1 MLCAG
6 AFFLY
11 AAIVKRVASCIV
23 IVWLSA
29 CGGTQAA
36 STPAHLS
43 APAPPAASA
52 EAPIAKTVTAPTPEP
67 SSSAATAASPEPVA
81 TLSVGFREEIDAPV
95 LAIALEHPPL
105 VAALSRD
112 RLFVHDAKGWR
123 SEALPRSIGP
133 GPEQAL
139 AIFYGRDDR
148 IRVIGTRTD
157 HDKPEGVYLRLLPAG
172 FKIERSE
179 IGRLGDLRGAF
190 VAVLGTADPE
200 IVCRPGDVC
209 LVKRR
214 SGWTTIAAPA
224 DIHRVVLG
232 EGEGWAVA
240 GKQLLHLEAK
250 SFEPVGPVG
259 SWQTADALFATRD
272 RAWVV
277 ETGASRI
284 HAYANGA
291 WHVEPSPIRGPRA
304 LWGASADALWLA
316 GDGGLA
322 FFDGQS
328 WRPASSAPAPLSV
341 VLGRSADDVWVG
353 GEHGLFHVEPA
364 PAH

>member
-1 MLCAG
+1 VAPT
-6 AFFLY
+6 
-11 AAIVKRVASCIV
+11 AAPTPSHVAS
-23 IVWLSA
+23 A
-29 CGGTQAA
+29 
-36 STPAHLS
+36 
-43 APAPPAASA
+43 APAPSAA
-52 EAPIAKTVTAPTPEP
+52 P
-67 SSSAATAASPEPVA
+67 SSSPLEPAPPA

-95 LAIALEHPPL
+95 FAIALEHPPL

-112 RLFVHDAKGWR
+112 RLFVHDEKGWR
-123 SEALPRSIGP
+123 SEALPRSVGP
-133 GPEQAL
+133 GPEQDL

-157 HDKPEGVYLRLLPAG
+157 HGKAEGVYLRLLPAG
-172 FKIERSE
+172 FKIEKSE

-214 SGWTTIAAPA
+214 SGWTTIAAPV
-224 DIHRVVLG
+224 DIRRVVLG
-232 EGEGWAVA
+232 EGEGFAVA
-240 GKQLLHLEAK
+240 GKQLLHLEPK
-250 SFEPVGPVG
+250 SFEPAGPVG
-259 SWQTADALFATRD
+259 SWQDADALFATRD

-284 HAYANGA
+284 HSYANGA

-304 LWGASADALWLA
+304 LWGASPDALWLA

-328 WRPASSAPAPLSV
+328 WRLASSAPAPLSV